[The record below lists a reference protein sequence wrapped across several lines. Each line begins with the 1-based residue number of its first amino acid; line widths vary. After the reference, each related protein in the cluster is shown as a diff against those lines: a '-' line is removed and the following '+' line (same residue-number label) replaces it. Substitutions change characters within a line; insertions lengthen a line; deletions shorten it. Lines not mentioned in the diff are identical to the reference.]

1 MRQKQHKIILWCK
14 KKTLKILD
22 ANVNIKIL
30 DGNVNNTVIS
40 NLDETNNNSKCLIG
54 YLDEFKTIS
63 FGIA

>member
-1 MRQKQHKIILWCK
+1 M
-14 KKTLKILD
+14 D

-30 DGNVNNTVIS
+30 DANVNNTVIS
-40 NLDETNNNSKCLIG
+40 NLHETNNNSKCLIG